1 MSIRIAG
8 TGSYVPDRILTNADL
23 EKMVE
28 TSDEWI
34 RTRTG
39 IEERHIAAP
48 DQPTS
53 DLAYHA
59 SLKALEMA
67 GITGADLDAIIV
79 ATITPDYVFPSTGC
93 VLQDRLGAKGAFCF
107 DLEAACSGLLYSLEV
122 ACALMKTHPNR
133 YRHVLVIGAEK
144 LSCITDWTNRNTCVL
159 FGDGAGAVVLESSDD
174 AAVPDCLIASDLHSD
189 GSYTEILKLP
199 AGGSRIP
206 TSAETV
212 ANHQHFI
219 HMAGKEV
226 FKLAVNA
233 MVSAGRQVLE
243 DSGIAPEAIKLVIP
257 HQANSRIIHAVAP
270 RLGVP
275 EERVFINVNKYGN
288 TSAASIGI
296 CLDEAARGGLIEHG
310 DYVLLTAFGGGLTWG
325 ALLIRY

>member
-79 ATITPDYVFPSTGC
+79 ATITTKVNKKSNYFPTHYIIRENPAFAEPSVIMLEQIRTIDKERVIEYLGKIS
-93 VLQDRLGAKGAFCF
+93 QRDMSGIDR
-107 DLEAACSGLLYSLEV
+107 
-122 ACALMKTHPNR
+122 ALMTSLSLNSENT
-133 YRHVLVIGAEK
+133 VIK
-144 LSCITDWTNRNTCVL
+144 
-159 FGDGAGAVVLESSDD
+159 
-174 AAVPDCLIASDLHSD
+174 
-189 GSYTEILKLP
+189 
-199 AGGSRIP
+199 
-206 TSAETV
+206 
-212 ANHQHFI
+212 
-219 HMAGKEV
+219 
-226 FKLAVNA
+226 
-233 MVSAGRQVLE
+233 
-243 DSGIAPEAIKLVIP
+243 
-257 HQANSRIIHAVAP
+257 
-270 RLGVP
+270 
-275 EERVFINVNKYGN
+275 
-288 TSAASIGI
+288 
-296 CLDEAARGGLIEHG
+296 
-310 DYVLLTAFGGGLTWG
+310 YVLKD
-325 ALLIRY
+325 